1 MNSSDPLRG
10 GLGFKPVGVTVGE
23 ARQRN
28 DTIFDRDSNVIGIKI
43 GIPFQLVPDIAFNFT
58 VGFHDWLL
66 VCTKGICGSGGRRY
80 RSRQL
85 MAGEAPSHD
94 DRQLPLQV
102 LSLVVKEPRRDS

>member
-66 VCTKGICGSGGRRY
+66 VCTKGFVGSAEDVTDRDNLWRGAGPAMTIINLRSKFYHRREGA
-80 RSRQL
+80 S
-85 MAGEAPSHD
+85 S
-94 DRQLPLQV
+94 
-102 LSLVVKEPRRDS
+102 